1 MLSFRV
7 TKYDPALR
15 DVTGGYLRDEW
26 TAYSDVGRVF
36 NGEVL
41 SRENYLEVEDA
52 YVDVALSMLR
62 KASIAALRVD
72 GLERRG
78 TESIALVEGQ
88 VLVIDEI
95 GLVVRSMLREE
106 LWCRLEG
113 ADSFVHVGYDYY
125 MYVAVPVLDNVLISE
140 AARHGIFVEP
150 YESPYATPDV
160 A

>member
-15 DVTGGYLRDEW
+15 DVTGRYLRDEW
-26 TAYSDVGRVF
+26 TAYADVGRVF
-36 NGEVL
+36 SGEVL
-41 SRENYLEVEDA
+41 SRDHYLKVEGA
-52 YVDVALSMLR
+52 YVDVALDMLR
-62 KASIAALRVD
+62 KASIAALRVN

-78 TESIALVEGQ
+78 TELIALVEGQ
-88 VLVIDEI
+88 VLVFEEI
-95 GLVVRSMLREE
+95 GPVIRSMLRNE

-113 ADSFVHVGYDYY
+113 ADSYVHVGYDYH
-125 MYVAVPVLDNVLISE
+125 MYVAVPLLDKVLISE